1 MLKFT
6 VLTNTVPPFRSI
18 GYTFLRIAKRLLNRK
33 PLNNL
38 FPKYGGHPA
47 VTRSL
52 IEGLTKIGADF
63 NYNPKRLSDMAE
75 TVVVLGY
82 VPALKQAI
90 SLKRQGRIKKLIA
103 GPSLLIMPDQ
113 YKGII
118 ASPEV
123 DICLVPSNFVIDI
136 YERISPTLKGRTL
149 SWPSGVD
156 TQYWRPVGE
165 KNKKKILFYFKRP
178 PTQLFD
184 QCINYCKQLG
194 LEADILYYGKYTIN
208 EYKDLLNTYAY
219 LVHFVDQ
226 ESQGI
231 SLLEAWSMDV
241 PTLVWNPEYFTYQ
254 DRFVYPSSSS
264 PYLTPNTGRFFR
276 NIDEFKRL
284 FVNGYPFLPEANPRQ
299 WVVNNMS
306 DEVSAALLLE
316 ICNNEKH

>member
-1 MLKFT
+1 MPKLT
-6 VLTNTVPPFRSI
+6 ILTNTVPPIRSM
-18 GYTFLRIAKRLLNRK
+18 GYTLLRIAKRIVQRK
-33 PLNNL
+33 PLNDI
-38 FPKYGGHPA
+38 FPKYGGHYA

-52 IEGLTKIGADF
+52 IEGLTKIDADF
-63 NYNPKRLSDMAE
+63 NYNPKKLRDVSG

-82 VPALKQAI
+82 IPALKQAI

-136 YERISPTLKGRTL
+136 FERVSPTLKGRTL
-149 SWPSGVD
+149 YWPSGVD

-178 PTQLFD
+178 PSQLFE
-184 QCINYCKQLG
+184 QCLNYCKQLG
-194 LEADILYYGKYTIN
+194 LEADVLYYGKYTID

-264 PYLTPNTGRFFR
+264 PYLTSQTGRFFR
-276 NIDEFKRL
+276 NFEDFKSL
-284 FVNGYPFLPEANPRQ
+284 FINGQFFL
-299 WVVNNMS
+299 
-306 DEVSAALLLE
+306 
-316 ICNNEKH
+316 